1 MKKFLLFLLFYF
13 LINQFQIHFTDG
25 MDCVYEIQ
33 TLPSF
38 SLTEIHSLIVILEN
52 ITLEILQQF
61 SNVRLEIIIDYYC
74 HPVALACKKI
84 KKVVSE
90 YNDTLCK
97 GDISE
102 NERNHYLSLGL
113 FVFARKFIRSFFNLH
128 GTNKYYDNLVYDL
141 YEAKAN
147 EWIIEIKKWDEH
159 QMSLE
164 YVENSNILPT
174 SMVSIENQN
183 YINRVINEEVTYE
196 ECIMFNRAC
205 MFPGEKN
212 TFRPFHLYFNWL
224 DENVRLKLEHH
235 LINPFLIDKKHEK
248 HRNNMFEFYK
258 KFEGDYVNYNHYLPQ
273 SRIQIT
279 IHIRNYCW
287 NFRNA
292 ESQSDQSG
300 GHGHRSGHSGGRHSK
315 NKGGR
320 GEGHNYR
327 SGYQSGYGE
336 GQSYYFGGHG
346 GNY

>member
-25 MDCVYEIQ
+25 MDCGKGKQKIEGSASEFQEEVHEFEETDSEFQEGNPEFQENYAE
-33 TLPSF
+33 F
-38 SLTEIHSLIVILEN
+38 EAEN

-84 KKVVSE
+84 KK
-90 YNDTLCK
+90 
-97 GDISE
+97 
-102 NERNHYLSLGL
+102 
-113 FVFARKFIRSFFNLH
+113 
-128 GTNKYYDNLVYDL
+128 VYDL

-183 YINRVINEEVTYE
+183 YINRGIVSEKIFTYKVINEEVTYE